1 MILIRVIRAIRQ
13 TACYFFFVM
22 LKNHLLYH
30 FWEIFMTEE
39 DAKKIMEQ
47 LKKYTEETTSS
58 KEKALQALIDAG
70 LVKADGQPTD
80 LYRN

>member
-1 MILIRVIRAIRQ
+1 MKWWRWSVTIATLLI
-13 TACYFFFVM
+13 CF
-22 LKNHLLYH
+22 LWPHK
-30 FWEIFMTEE
+30 EIFMTEE
-39 DAKKIMEQ
+39 DAKKIMER

-70 LVKADGQPTD
+70 LVNADGQPTD

>member
-1 MILIRVIRAIRQ
+1 
-13 TACYFFFVM
+13 
-22 LKNHLLYH
+22 
-30 FWEIFMTEE
+30 MTEE
-39 DAKKIMEQ
+39 DAKKIMER

-70 LVKADGQPTD
+70 LVNADGQPTD

>member
-1 MILIRVIRAIRQ
+1 
-13 TACYFFFVM
+13 
-22 LKNHLLYH
+22 
-30 FWEIFMTEE
+30 MTEE

>member
-1 MILIRVIRAIRQ
+1 MSPEEAKEILER
-13 TACYFFFVM
+13 
-22 LKNHLLYH
+22 
-30 FWEIFMTEE
+30 
-39 DAKKIMEQ
+39 

-80 LYRN
+80 LYK